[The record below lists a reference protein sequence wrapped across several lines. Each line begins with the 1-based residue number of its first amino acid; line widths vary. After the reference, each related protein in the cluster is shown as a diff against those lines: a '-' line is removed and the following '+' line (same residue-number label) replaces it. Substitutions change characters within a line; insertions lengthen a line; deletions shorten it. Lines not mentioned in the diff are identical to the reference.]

1 MKKNIVL
8 ISLVVLLAVMMIAA
22 PFVAG
27 TNLLTPKVLKNTWV
41 SDTVSLTFTD
51 RDGVTAVC
59 GDVTVEG
66 TYVNG
71 TTGTKLVIWFDL
83 GESCPEQLKFLEST
97 RENYLVYSE
106 GEDQNGKYME
116 IDGVKYYKQS

>member
-1 MKKNIVL
+1 MKNKVL
-8 ISLVVLLAVMMIAA
+8 ILIIVIFAALMLAA

-27 TNLLTPKVLKNTWV
+27 RNLMTPKVLKDTWA
-41 SDTVSLTFTD
+41 SETVSLSFSG
-51 RDGVTAVC
+51 RDEVTVVC

-83 GESCPEQLKFLEST
+83 GENCPEELQFLEST

-106 GEDQNGKYME
+106 GEDDSGKYME
-116 IDGVKYYKQS
+116 IDGVKYYKQ

>member
-1 MKKNIVL
+1 MKNKVL
-8 ISLVVLLAVMMIAA
+8 ILIIVIFAALMLAA

-27 TNLLTPKVLKNTWV
+27 RNLMTPKVLKDTWA
-41 SDTVSLTFTD
+41 SETVSLSFSG
-51 RDGVTAVC
+51 RDEVTVVC

-83 GESCPEQLKFLEST
+83 GENCPEELQFLEST
-97 RENYLVYSE
+97 RDNYLVYSE
-106 GEDQNGKYME
+106 GEDDSGKYME
-116 IDGVKYYKQS
+116 IDGVKYYKQ

>member
-1 MKKNIVL
+1 MKNKVL
-8 ISLVVLLAVMMIAA
+8 ILIIVIFAALMLAA

-27 TNLLTPKVLKNTWV
+27 RNLLTPKVLKDTWETE
-41 SDTVSLTFTD
+41 SVSLTFSG
-51 RDGVTAVC
+51 RDEVTVVC

-83 GESCPEQLKFLEST
+83 GENCPEELQFLEST

-106 GEDQNGKYME
+106 GEDDNGKYME
-116 IDGVKYYKQS
+116 IDGVKYYKQ

>member
-1 MKKNIVL
+1 MKNKVL
-8 ISLVVLLAVMMIAA
+8 ILIIVIFAALMLAA

-27 TNLLTPKVLKNTWV
+27 RNLMTPKVLKDTWA
-41 SDTVSLTFTD
+41 SETVSLSFSG
-51 RDGVTAVC
+51 RDEVTVVC

-83 GESCPEQLKFLEST
+83 GENCQEELQFLEST

-106 GEDQNGKYME
+106 GEDDSGKYME
-116 IDGVKYYKQS
+116 IDGVKYYKQ

>member
-1 MKKNIVL
+1 MKNKVL
-8 ISLVVLLAVMMIAA
+8 ILIIVIFAALMLAA

-27 TNLLTPKVLKNTWV
+27 RNLLTPKVLKDTWE
-41 SDTVSLTFTD
+41 SETVSLTFAG
-51 RDGVTAVC
+51 RDKVTAVC

-83 GESCPEQLKFLEST
+83 GENCPEALQFLEST

-106 GEDQNGKYME
+106 GEDDSGKYME

>member
-1 MKKNIVL
+1 MKNKVL
-8 ISLVVLLAVMMIAA
+8 ILIIVIFAALMLAA

-27 TNLLTPKVLKNTWV
+27 RNLMTPKVLKDTWA
-41 SDTVSLTFTD
+41 SETVSLSFSG
-51 RDGVTAVC
+51 RDEVTVVC

-83 GESCPEQLKFLEST
+83 GENCPEELQFLEST

-106 GEDQNGKYME
+106 GEDDNGKYME
-116 IDGVKYYKQS
+116 IDGVKYYKQ

>member
-1 MKKNIVL
+1 MKNKVL
-8 ISLVVLLAVMMIAA
+8 ILIIVIFAALMLAA

-27 TNLLTPKVLKNTWV
+27 RNLMTPKVLKNTWA
-41 SDTVSLTFTD
+41 SETVSLSFSG
-51 RDGVTAVC
+51 RDEVTVVC

-83 GESCPEQLKFLEST
+83 GENCPEELQFLEST

-106 GEDQNGKYME
+106 GEDDSGKYME
-116 IDGVKYYKQS
+116 IDGVKYYKQ

>member
-1 MKKNIVL
+1 MKNKVL
-8 ISLVVLLAVMMIAA
+8 ILIIVVFAALMLAA

-27 TNLLTPKVLKNTWV
+27 RNLMTPKVLKDTWS
-41 SDTVSLTFTD
+41 SDAVSLTFTG
-51 RDGVTAVC
+51 RSGVTAVC

-83 GESCPEQLKFLEST
+83 GEDCPEELQFLVST

-106 GEDQNGKYME
+106 GEDNNGKYME
-116 IDGVKYYKQS
+116 IDGVKYYKQ